1 MDGWT
6 VLVAGTF
13 LVDSN
18 TPDRPLVRDTAD
30 DAALLLRQALDQGLI
45 DAAGLVRQ
53 P

>member
-1 MDGWT
+1 MNGWA

-13 LVDSN
+13 LVDSSA
-18 TPDRPLVRDTAD
+18 PGRPLARDSAD
-30 DAALLLRQALDQGLI
+30 DAALIVRQALDQGLI